1 VAARALVRSGAS
13 LALDVELVRGSGV
26 GRRGRAEGASG
37 EEEREDRVLLG
48 VRVRSGVF
56 VEVSGGGEDVVGFL
70 VGLGE
75 SLLSLEETDVDGN
88 NGRVILSGVVDVL
101 KERKEEW
108 RQGT

>member
-1 VAARALVRSGAS
+1 VW
-13 LALDVELVRGSGV
+13 
-26 GRRGRAEGASG
+26 AE
-37 EEEREDRVLLG
+37 EG